1 MSKRFKKA
9 ALQAAAFLSAGMILL
24 PLSACGHEEKPAESS
39 DASSSVPSGMLPF
52 QNISSIRITDTKEG
66 RYQDPIDFFLT
77 EKEIEKSYSIIENEY
92 TLSMETTSFGT
103 SSSGAISAEASSA
116 GQPRMGDYYSL
127 HLINSDGQE
136 EAVWIVDLSRVVTD
150 EEGNVLQTDPAIKQ
164 WLKDIESAHGL
175 SYSSVLDRAPGP
187 EYFYELQSADT
198 AILEE
203 MPDMDRTDLLQYSF
217 TEEETTELIKKLDG
231 MIAFGE
237 AVDEIQSRPDVR
249 WKLSLYDDGRLLYD
263 FERDSQ
269 EFVYV
274 NGFKINNKEIETFYA
289 ELLDTYG
296 TK

>member
-1 MSKRFKKA
+1 MSNRFKKA
-9 ALQAAAFLSAGMILL
+9 ALQAAVLLSAGMILL

-39 DASSSVPSGMLPF
+39 DASLSGPSGMLPF

-66 RYQDPIDFFLT
+66 RYQDPIDIFLT
-77 EKEIEKSYSIIENEY
+77 EEEIEKIYSIIENEDA
-92 TLSMETTSFGT
+92 LSMETSSIGT
-103 SSSGAISAEASSA
+103 SSAGVSSA
-116 GQPRMGDYYSL
+116 GQPRMGDYYSM
-127 HLINSDGQE
+127 HLIGSNGQE

-150 EEGNVLQTDPAIKQ
+150 EEGNILQTDPAVKQ
-164 WLKDIESAHGL
+164 WLKDIEAAHGL

-187 EYFYELQSADT
+187 DYFYELQSADT

-217 TEEETTELIKKLDG
+217 TEEKTSELIKKLDG
-231 MIAFGE
+231 MLASGE
-237 AVDEIQSRPDVR
+237 KIDDIQSRPDVR

-269 EFVYV
+269 ESVYV
-274 NGFKINNKEIETFYA
+274 NGFKINDKEIETFYA

-296 TK
+296 GK

>member
-1 MSKRFKKA
+1 MSNRFKKA
-9 ALQAAAFLSAGMILL
+9 ALQAAVLLSAGMILL

-39 DASSSVPSGMLPF
+39 DASLSGLSGMLPF

-66 RYQDPIDFFLT
+66 RYQDPIDIFLT
-77 EKEIEKSYSIIENEY
+77 EEEIEKIYSIIENEDA
-92 TLSMETTSFGT
+92 LSMETSSIGT
-103 SSSGAISAEASSA
+103 SSAGVSSA
-116 GQPRMGDYYSL
+116 GQPRMGDYYSM
-127 HLINSDGQE
+127 HLIGSNGQE

-150 EEGNVLQTDPAIKQ
+150 EEGNILQTDPAVKQ
-164 WLKDIESAHGL
+164 WLKDIEAAHGL

-187 EYFYELQSADT
+187 DYFYELQSADT

-231 MIAFGE
+231 MLAFGE

>member
-1 MSKRFKKA
+1 MAEGTLEKK
-9 ALQAAAFLSAGMILL
+9 
-24 PLSACGHEEKPAESS
+24 
-39 DASSSVPSGMLPF
+39 
-52 QNISSIRITDTKEG
+52 
-66 RYQDPIDFFLT
+66 
-77 EKEIEKSYSIIENEY
+77 
-92 TLSMETTSFGT
+92 
-103 SSSGAISAEASSA
+103 EA
-116 GQPRMGDYYSL
+116 
-127 HLINSDGQE
+127 
-136 EAVWIVDLSRVVTD
+136 
-150 EEGNVLQTDPAIKQ
+150 DPAIKQ

-231 MIAFGE
+231 MLAFGE

>member
-1 MSKRFKKA
+1 MSNRFKKA
-9 ALQAAAFLSAGMILL
+9 ALQAAVLLSAGMILL

-39 DASSSVPSGMLPF
+39 DASLSGPSGMLPF

-66 RYQDPIDFFLT
+66 RYQDPIDIFLT
-77 EKEIEKSYSIIENEY
+77 EEEIEKIYSIIENEDA
-92 TLSMETTSFGT
+92 LSMETSSIGT
-103 SSSGAISAEASSA
+103 SSAGVSSA
-116 GQPRMGDYYSL
+116 GQPRMGDYYSM
-127 HLINSDGQE
+127 HLIGSNGQE

-150 EEGNVLQTDPAIKQ
+150 EEGNVLQTDPAVKQ
-164 WLKDIESAHGL
+164 WLKDIEAAHGL

-187 EYFYELQSADT
+187 DYFYELQSADT

-217 TEEETTELIKKLDG
+217 TEEKTSELIKKLDG
-231 MIAFGE
+231 MLASGE
-237 AVDEIQSRPDVR
+237 KIDDIQSRPDVR

-269 EFVYV
+269 ESVYV
-274 NGFKINNKEIETFYA
+274 NGFKINDKEIETFYA

-296 TK
+296 GK

>member
-1 MSKRFKKA
+1 
-9 ALQAAAFLSAGMILL
+9 
-24 PLSACGHEEKPAESS
+24 
-39 DASSSVPSGMLPF
+39 MLPF

-66 RYQDPIDFFLT
+66 RYQDPIDIFLT
-77 EKEIEKSYSIIENEY
+77 EEEIEKIYSIIENEDA
-92 TLSMETTSFGT
+92 LSMETSSTGT
-103 SSSGAISAEASSA
+103 SSAGASSA

-127 HLINSDGQE
+127 HLIGSKGQE

-150 EEGNVLQTDPAIKQ
+150 EEGNVLQTDQAMKQ
-164 WLKDIESAHGL
+164 WLKDIEAAHGL
-175 SYSSVLDRAPGP
+175 TYSSVLDRAPGP
-187 EYFYELQSADT
+187 DYFYELQSADT
-198 AILEE
+198 IILEE
-203 MPDMDRTDLLQYSF
+203 MPDKDRTDLLQYSF
-217 TEEETTELIKKLDG
+217 TEEETSELIKKLDG
-231 MIAFGE
+231 MLASGE
-237 AVDEIQSRPDVR
+237 KIDDIQSRPDVR

>member
-1 MSKRFKKA
+1 MSNRFKKA
-9 ALQAAAFLSAGMILL
+9 ALQAAVLLSAGMILL

-66 RYQDPIDFFLT
+66 RYQDPIDIFLT
-77 EKEIEKSYSIIENEY
+77 EEEIEKICTIIENEDA
-92 TLSMETTSFGT
+92 LSMETSLTGT
-103 SSSGAISAEASSA
+103 SSAGASSA

-164 WLKDIESAHGL
+164 WLKDIESAPGL

-231 MIAFGE
+231 MLAFGE

>member
-1 MSKRFKKA
+1 MSNRFKKA
-9 ALQAAAFLSAGMILL
+9 ALQAAVLLSAGMILL

-66 RYQDPIDFFLT
+66 RYQDPIDIFLT
-77 EKEIEKSYSIIENEY
+77 EEEIEKIYSIIENEDA
-92 TLSMETTSFGT
+92 LSMETSLTGT
-103 SSSGAISAEASSA
+103 SSAGASSA

-127 HLINSDGQE
+127 HLIGSNGQE

-150 EEGNVLQTDPAIKQ
+150 EEGNILQTDPAVKQ
-164 WLKDIESAHGL
+164 WLKDIEAAHGL
-175 SYSSVLDRAPGP
+175 SFSSVLDRAPGP
-187 EYFYELQSADT
+187 DYFYELQSADT
-198 AILEE
+198 IILEE
-203 MPDMDRTDLLQYSF
+203 MPDKDRTDLLQYSF
-217 TEEETTELIKKLDG
+217 TEEETSELIKKLDG
-231 MIAFGE
+231 MLASGE
-237 AVDEIQSRPDVR
+237 VIDDIQSRPDVR

-269 EFVYV
+269 ESVYV
-274 NGFKINNKEIETFYA
+274 NGFKINGKEIETFYA